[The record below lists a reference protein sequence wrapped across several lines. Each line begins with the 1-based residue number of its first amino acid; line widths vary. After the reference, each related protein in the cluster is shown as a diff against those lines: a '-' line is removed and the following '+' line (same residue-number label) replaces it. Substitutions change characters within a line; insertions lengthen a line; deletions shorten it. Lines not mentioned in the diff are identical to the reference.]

1 MTASPQVFPKAF
13 AVRFSDLDRWDPSSF
28 HDIAWH
34 WPRSVMQPIGS
45 ILKVRKEKVDRNKHE
60 FSDLLPITIHF
71 DGSVDKRKIDANR
84 EYTMNLFF
92 AKPRDIVVAK
102 IDLKNGAVC
111 IVPDWNNVVVTGH
124 FAVYE
129 PDLSRVIPEYLL
141 LIIQASFY
149 KAHLWRNKVGAEGR
163 KEVKLEFFEADK
175 IPLPPLQVQQAILD
189 RWNQAQKE
197 IDAAYVRVRIVE
209 KEIISQFFKSLG
221 LPLPKPA
228 IGTRAFAVPWQDF
241 ARWSV
246 SYNQIASSM
255 IDLEKGLY
263 PVVSMGSIIE
273 MLQYGTSEKA
283 NVKEEGTLV
292 IRMNNIVDGE
302 LNLTKMKHVILPEK
316 TIRTLKLEK
325 GDILINRTNSKE
337 LVGKCGVFHSQ
348 GEYVFASYLI
358 RVRVDSSKVLPEY
371 LAYAINSPLGRQQVN
386 ALSRQIIGQANINSQ
401 ELRSLQI
408 PLPALK
414 IQKEILARLAGS
426 RAEIAQVTEAAQR
439 TTSSIKSE
447 IEGLILGRRKITLK
461 V

>member
-1 MTASPQVFPKAF
+1 MEPRNGKGASGLKGK
-13 AVRFSDLDRWDPSSF
+13 LY
-28 HDIAWH
+28 IANAGDVVY
-34 WPRSVMQPIGS
+34 S
-45 ILKVRKEKVDRNKHE
+45 
-60 FSDLLPITIHF
+60 
-71 DGSVDKRKIDANR
+71 KIDVR
-84 EYTMNLFF
+84 
-92 AKPRDIVVAK
+92 
-102 IDLKNGAVC
+102 NGAIG
-111 IVPDWNNVVVTGH
+111 IVPENMPTVAVTSE
-124 FAVYE
+124 FPVYSVRDDVAL
-129 PDLSRVIPEYLL
+129 PMYIKLL
-141 LIIQASFY
+141 FRTDFFQRTINGMISGAS
-149 KAHLWRNKVGAEGR
+149 GR
-163 KEVKLEFFEADK
+163 KRVQPSQLIDVDVP
-175 IPLPPLQVQQAILD
+175 IPPLPVQQAIID
-189 RWNQAQKE
+189 RWQDAQKE
-197 IDAAYVRVRIVE
+197 IAAASGRVRNLE
-209 KEIISQFFKSLG
+209 KEIIAQFLKSLG
-221 LPLPKPA
+221 LPLPKAA

-255 IDLEKGLY
+255 IDLGKGLY

-292 IRMNNIVDGE
+292 IRMNNIIDGE
-302 LNLTKMKHVILPEK
+302 LNLTKMKHVILPVK
-316 TIRTLKLEK
+316 TIDTLKLKK

-337 LVGKCGVFHSQ
+337 LVGKCGVFHSE

-414 IQKEILARLAGS
+414 IQKEILAHLAGC
-426 RAEIAQVTEAAQR
+426 RAEIAQVTEATQR

-447 IEGLILGRRKITLK
+447 IEGLILGKRKITL
-461 V
+461 